1 MSAISNP
8 APSPLQQETKV
19 PAPRMPPMRK
29 PASPLKWVVLVVLL
43 TGAWAGYEFWYSP
56 RQAQQKAI
64 IAVAQTAT
72 VTSGALTRTV
82 RLTGQTAA
90 KNYANI
96 IAPMLRGPEGR
107 QALLLVKLVKGGSQ
121 VRKGD
126 LLAQIDA
133 QTSQDHID
141 DVKAMVLQAAGDVK
155 KRQAEL
161 RLNTESLLQTL
172 RSNKADLDKSVL
184 DLKAAEVRT
193 EVERELLKISVE
205 QATARHQQTLRD
217 IETIKISQKSELRML
232 EITKIRQDRHLERHA
247 SDVEKFNIK
256 SPIDGLAVMQSVW
269 GGSELRQI
277 QEGDNVFAGQP
288 FMKVV
293 NPASMQIEANVNQ
306 AEIGDFR
313 VNQPAVIRLDAFP
326 GMEFPGKIYSI
337 GALAVG
343 GWRQNF
349 FIRNVPV
356 RIAIQSNDSHVI
368 PDLNGSAEVLLGK
381 ASNATIVPLGAVRE
395 ENGKEYVSVK
405 QGQGFEKRAVT
416 LGLKNDTHATVL
428 SGLAAGEE
436 VRMN

>member
-8 APSPLQQETKV
+8 APSPLQRETKV
-19 PAPRMPPMRK
+19 PAPRTPPMRK
-29 PASPLKWVVLVVLL
+29 PASPLKWVVLMVLL

-64 IAVAQTAT
+64 IAVAQTAK
-72 VTSGALTRTV
+72 VTTGALTRTV

-107 QALLLVKLVKGGSQ
+107 SPLLLLKLVTGGSQ

-133 QTSQDHID
+133 QSSQDHID
-141 DVKAMVLQAAGDVK
+141 DVKAMVLQAEGDVK

-161 RLNTESLLQTL
+161 QLNTESLLQTL
-172 RSNKADLDKSVL
+172 RSNKADMEKSAL

-193 EVERELLKISVE
+193 EVERELLKISVAE
-205 QATARHQQTLRD
+205 ATARYQQVQRD
-217 IETIKISQKSELRML
+217 LETIKISQKSELRML
-232 EITKIRQDRHLERHA
+232 EITKIRQDRHLGRHA
-247 SDVEKFNIK
+247 SDVLKFTIK
-256 SPIDGLAVMQSVW
+256 SPMDGLVVMQSIW

-313 VNQPAVIRLDAFP
+313 VNQSAVIRLDAFP

-337 GALAVG
+337 GAMAVG

-349 FIRNVPV
+349 FIRNVPI
-356 RIAIQSNDSHVI
+356 RIAIQSNDPHVI
-368 PDLNGSAEVLLGK
+368 PDLNGSGEVLLGK
-381 ASNATIVPLGAVRE
+381 ADNATIVPLGAVSE

-405 QGQGFEKRAVT
+405 QGQGFEKRPVT
-416 LGLKNDTHATVL
+416 LGLKNDTHAAVL
-428 SGLAAGEE
+428 SGLAVGEE